1 MKFLSIFFSNKKA
14 LCGFIILLIFIIIAI
29 FAPFI
34 SPYSPTSKSFLPLER
49 PSREHIL
56 GTDAMGQDIFSQVVW
71 GTRLSLSIG
80 ILTGAITTIIA
91 LVIGLIA
98 GYFGGVI
105 DNILMLITNTILVIP
120 GLPLMIVIASY
131 FPIRGTGIIILVI
144 SLTGWAWGAR
154 VLRSQVLSLKE
165 RDFVF
170 SSKMLGEN
178 SFHIIFVDILPN
190 MLGIIFA
197 NFFGATVSAVLSE
210 AGLEFLGLGD
220 VNAVSWGTILFWAQ
234 NNMALYLGAWQW
246 IFVPGLLISLLGLSF
261 ALMNFGVDEIV
272 NPKLRSGGENL

>member
-1 MKFLSIFFSNKKA
+1 MRSLVIFFKNNKA
-14 LCGFIILLIFIIIAI
+14 LSGFIILLIFVIIAI

-34 SPYSPTSKSFLPLER
+34 SPYSPTSKSFLPLQP
-49 PSREHIL
+49 PSRAHLL
-56 GTDAMGQDIFSQVVW
+56 GTDATGQDIFSQVIW
-71 GTRLSLSIG
+71 GTRLSLSVG
-80 ILTGAITTIIA
+80 MLTGAITTLIA
-91 LVIGLIA
+91 ISIGLIS
-98 GYFGGVI
+98 GYFGGAV
-105 DNILMLITNTILVIP
+105 DNILMLITNAILVIP

-131 FPIRGTGIIILVI
+131 FPIRGTSVIILVI

-165 RDFVF
+165 REFVL
-170 SSKMLGEN
+170 SSKMLGE
-178 SFHIIFVDILPN
+178 SPFHIIFVDILPN

-220 VNAVSWGTILFWAQ
+220 VNAISWGTILFWAQ

-246 IFVPGLLISLLGLSF
+246 IFIPGLCVSLLGVSF

-272 NPKLRSGGENL
+272 NPKLRSRG

>member
-1 MKFLSIFFSNKKA
+1 
-14 LCGFIILLIFIIIAI
+14 
-29 FAPFI
+29 
-34 SPYSPTSKSFLPLER
+34 
-49 PSREHIL
+49 
-56 GTDAMGQDIFSQVVW
+56 
-71 GTRLSLSIG
+71 
-80 ILTGAITTIIA
+80 
-91 LVIGLIA
+91 
-98 GYFGGVI
+98 
-105 DNILMLITNTILVIP
+105 MLITNTILVIP

-197 NFFGATVSAVLSE
+197 NFWSNSFSSLVRSWLGIPGIGRCKCGVL
-210 AGLEFLGLGD
+210 
-220 VNAVSWGTILFWAQ
+220 GTILFGHKIIW
-234 NNMALYLGAWQW
+234 
-246 IFVPGLLISLLGLSF
+246 LST
-261 ALMNFGVDEIV
+261 
-272 NPKLRSGGENL
+272 